1 VRLGV
6 VVGVFSI
13 FSNMSL
19 SADVISKIVQSL
31 IGLNIYKI
39 ILFGSY
45 ARGTANE
52 DSDIDLV
59 VVLDTEEFARTVDE
73 RLDRRRPISTALLEV
88 NYQFPMDIIVYSKGE
103 FEFLDKKESDFIR
116 EIKNTG
122 IEIYAK

>member
-1 VRLGV
+1 
-6 VVGVFSI
+6 
-13 FSNMSL
+13 MSL

-52 DSDIDLV
+52 DIDI
-59 VVLDTEEFARTVDE
+59 
-73 RLDRRRPISTALLEV
+73 
-88 NYQFPMDIIVYSKGE
+88 
-103 FEFLDKKESDFIR
+103 EFLDKKRRDFIR

-122 IEIYAK
+122 IELYAKLPDKCFWNLHRA

>member
-1 VRLGV
+1 
-6 VVGVFSI
+6 
-13 FSNMSL
+13 MSL
-19 SADVISKIVQSL
+19 SADVISKIVQCL
-31 IGLNIYKI
+31 IGLNVYKI

-59 VVLDTEEFARTVDE
+59 VLLDTDEFAKTVDE
-73 RLDRRRPISTALLEV
+73 RLNRRRPISTALLEV